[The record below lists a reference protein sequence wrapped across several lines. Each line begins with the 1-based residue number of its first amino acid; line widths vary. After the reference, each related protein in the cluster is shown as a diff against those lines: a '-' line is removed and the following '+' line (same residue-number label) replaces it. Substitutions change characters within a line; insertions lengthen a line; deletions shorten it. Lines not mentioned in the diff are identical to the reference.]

1 MQLLQL
7 LLLGLCSVC
16 FLNVTS
22 VMFLLVCQV
31 TDPLYNTSA

>member
-7 LLLGLCSVC
+7 LLLGLCSVR

-22 VMFLLVCQV
+22 GLFLLVCQV